1 VLQELRDRRVAVLAG
16 GQSGEREVSF
26 RSGQGVMDA
35 LVDAG
40 IDAVTLDPE
49 PDLAGQIARADADV
63 AFNALHGGAGENGTV
78 QGVLEMAGIPYTGC
92 GILASALT
100 MDKPLTQAVLGHNG
114 FPVPDHA
121 VLSARSS
128 APDLEA
134 AVARIGLPLVA
145 KPAAEGSS
153 LGVEI
158 CKDEEQA
165 LAAARELIR
174 QYGRIIVEEF
184 IAGTELAVGVLG
196 WHERTRALPVLEIV
210 PHKEFYDYEAKYT
223 KGMTDLIC
231 PARISEQA
239 TAEARRLALEV
250 HLLTG
255 CHGISRCDMH
265 LDEQGQLWLHDI
277 NSMPGLTET
286 SDVPHEATAD
296 GMTYQDLVLEILAS
310 AFHR

>member
-1 VLQELRDRRVAVLAG
+1 MLKELKDKRVAVLAG

-26 RSGQGVMDA
+26 RSGQGVMEA
-35 LVDAG
+35 LQAAG
-40 IDAVTLDPE
+40 IDAVMLDPE
-49 PDLAGQIARADADV
+49 PDLAGQIARAGADV

-78 QGVLEMAGIPYTGC
+78 QGVLEMAGIPYSGC
-92 GILASALT
+92 GVLASALT
-100 MDKPLTQAVLGHNG
+100 MDKPLSLAVLTQSG
-114 FPVPDHA
+114 FPVPEH
-121 VLSARSS
+121 VVVSARSS
-128 APDLEA
+128 AADLEA
-134 AVARIGLPLVA
+134 GVARIGLPLVT
-145 KPAAEGSS
+145 KPACEGSS

-158 CKDEEQA
+158 CHDEERA
-165 LAAARELIR
+165 LAAARELIHR
-174 QYGRIIVEEF
+174 YGRILVEEF
-184 IAGTELAVGVLG
+184 IGGTEITVGVLG

-223 KGMTDLIC
+223 RGATDLIC

-239 TAEARRLALEV
+239 AAEARRLALEA

-265 LDEQGQLWLHDI
+265 LDEQGQVWIHEI

-286 SDVPHEATAD
+286 SDVPHEAIAD
-296 GMTYQDLVLEILAS
+296 GMTYQDLALEILAS